1 MPTTKLMRKKSQNL
15 YLISAV
21 FGGQHIVELT
31 TSTSAPQI
39 LFQIYFACW
48 LYFIPVS
55 NPILSSEIALAIH
68 YSGNK
73 LRKFVAT
80 NLEVKQEGRF
90 IF

>member
-1 MPTTKLMRKKSQNL
+1 MLNFSCRWGATHRRIDEL
-15 YLISAV
+15 YPYR
-21 FGGQHIVELT
+21 T
-31 TSTSAPQI
+31 PQI

-68 YSGNK
+68 YSRNK